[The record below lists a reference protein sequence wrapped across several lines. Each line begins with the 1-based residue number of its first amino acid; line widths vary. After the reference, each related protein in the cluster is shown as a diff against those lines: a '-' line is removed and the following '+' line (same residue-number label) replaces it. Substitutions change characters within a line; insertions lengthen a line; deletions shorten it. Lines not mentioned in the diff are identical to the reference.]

1 MRFCSRCGFLMEG
14 VMHLLA
20 NSGILPFVE
29 AGERKISK
37 KRKGVMQGVIVFLA
51 GILLVP
57 VFGVMAGF
65 SDGRISDVFGFFA
78 ALTAV
83 VCFIGGLLRIL
94 FAAIFEE
101 GAPPQPYV
109 SAPSYMPPA
118 MPPAPARVA
127 ALPPPAVNTQPW
139 RQRPET
145 AEIVPPTSVPDHTTK
160 LLEKSEEKS

>member
-14 VMHLLA
+14 VMYLLG
-20 NSGILPFVE
+20 NSGMLPHLDS
-29 AGERKISK
+29 GEQKVSK

-65 SDGRISDVFGFFA
+65 SDGRISEVFGFFA

-83 VCFIGGLLRIL
+83 ICFIGGLLRIL

-101 GAPPQPYV
+101 GAKPQPYIA
-109 SAPSYMPPA
+109 APSYVQPA
-118 MPPAPARVA
+118 VPPAPARVA

>member
-1 MRFCSRCGFLMEG
+1 MY
-14 VMHLLA
+14 LLG
-20 NSGILPFVE
+20 NSGILPHVE
-29 AGERKISK
+29 AGEQKMSK

-51 GILLVP
+51 GVLLVP
-57 VFGVMAGF
+57 IFGVMSGF
-65 SDGRISDVFGFFA
+65 SDGRISDVFAFFA

-83 VCFIGGLLRIL
+83 ICFIGGLLRVL

-101 GAPPQPYV
+101 GAKPRPYM

-118 MPPAPARVA
+118 VAPAAGRVS

>member
-1 MRFCSRCGFLMEG
+1 MEG
-14 VMHLLA
+14 VMYLLG
-20 NSGILPFVE
+20 NSGILPHVE
-29 AGERKISK
+29 SGEPKMSK

-51 GILLVP
+51 GVLLVP
-57 VFGVMAGF
+57 VFGVMSGF
-65 SDGRISDVFGFFA
+65 SDGRISDVFAFFA

-83 VCFIGGLLRIL
+83 LCFIGGLLRIL

-101 GAPPQPYV
+101 GAKPRPYM

-118 MPPAPARVA
+118 VPPAAARVA
-127 ALPPPAVNTQPW
+127 ALPSPAVNTQPW

-145 AEIVPPTSVPDHTTK
+145 AEIAPPTSVPDHTTK

>member
-1 MRFCSRCGFLMEG
+1 MY
-14 VMHLLA
+14 LLG
-20 NSGILPFVE
+20 NSGMLPHLDS
-29 AGERKISK
+29 GEQKVSK

-65 SDGRISDVFGFFA
+65 SDGRISEVFGFFA

-83 VCFIGGLLRIL
+83 ICFIGGLLRIL

-101 GAPPQPYV
+101 GAKPQPYIA
-109 SAPSYMPPA
+109 APSYVQPA
-118 MPPAPARVA
+118 VPPAPARVA

>member
-14 VMHLLA
+14 VMYLLG
-20 NSGILPFVE
+20 NSGMLPHFE
-29 AGERKISK
+29 SGESKVSK
-37 KRKGVMQGVIVFLA
+37 KRKGVMQGVIIFLA
-51 GILLVP
+51 GILIVP
-57 VFGVMAGF
+57 LFGVMSAF
-65 SDGRISDVFGFFA
+65 SDGRISEVFAFFA
-78 ALTAV
+78 AMSAII
-83 VCFIGGLLRIL
+83 CFVGGLLRTL

-101 GAPPQPYV
+101 GAKPQPYV

-118 MPPAPARVA
+118 VSPAPARVA

-139 RQRPET
+139 RQRPDT

>member
-1 MRFCSRCGFLMEG
+1 
-14 VMHLLA
+14 MHLLA
-20 NSGILPFVE
+20 NGGIWPQLEPTSG
-29 AGERKISK
+29 RSK
-37 KRKGVMQGVIVFLA
+37 KYKGIMQGFLLVLA
-51 GILLVP
+51 GILFTSI
-57 VFGVMAGF
+57 FGTMSAW
-65 SDGRISDVFGFFA
+65 SDGRISNVFGFFA

-83 VCFIGGLLRIL
+83 VCFVGGPLRIL

-101 GAPPQPYV
+101 GAKRQYV

-118 MPPAPARVA
+118 VPPAPARIA

-160 LLEKSEEKS
+160 LLEKSEENS

>member
-14 VMHLLA
+14 VMYLLG
-20 NSGILPFVE
+20 NSGMLPHFE
-29 AGERKISK
+29 SGEQKVSK
-37 KRKGVMQGVIVFLA
+37 KRKGVMQGVIIVLA
-51 GILLVP
+51 GILLCP

-65 SDGRISDVFGFFA
+65 SDGRIAEVFAFFA
-78 ALTAV
+78 AMTAV
-83 VCFIGGLLRIL
+83 VCFIGGPLRML

-101 GAPPQPYV
+101 GAKPQPHV
-109 SAPSYMPPA
+109 MAPSYMPPA
-118 MPPAPARVA
+118 VPPAPARVA

>member
-20 NSGILPFVE
+20 NSGVLPHVE
-29 AGERKISK
+29 SGEPTISK
-37 KRKGVMQGVIVFLA
+37 KRKGVMQGVIIFLA
-51 GILLVP
+51 GILIVP
-57 VFGVMAGF
+57 LFGVMSAF
-65 SDGRISDVFGFFA
+65 SDGRISEVFAFFA
-78 ALTAV
+78 AMSAV
-83 VCFIGGLLRIL
+83 ICFVGGLLRTL

-101 GAPPQPYV
+101 GAKPRPYLT
-109 SAPSYMPPA
+109 APSYMPPA
-118 MPPAPARVA
+118 APPAPARVA

-139 RQRPET
+139 RPRPET

>member
-37 KRKGVMQGVIVFLA
+37 KRKGVMQGVIIFLA
-51 GILLVP
+51 GILIVP
-57 VFGVMAGF
+57 LFGVMSAF
-65 SDGRISDVFGFFA
+65 SDGRISEVFAFFA
-78 ALTAV
+78 AMSAII
-83 VCFIGGLLRIL
+83 CFVGGLLRTL

-101 GAPPQPYV
+101 GAKPRPYMT
-109 SAPSYMPPA
+109 APSYMPPA

-139 RQRPET
+139 RPRPDT

>member
-1 MRFCSRCGFLMEG
+1 MEG

-20 NSGILPFVE
+20 HGGMLPQYE
-29 AGERKISK
+29 PGEKKISK
-37 KRKGVMQGVIVFLA
+37 RRKGVMQGVIVLLA

-57 VFGVMAGF
+57 IFGVMAGF

-83 VCFIGGLLRIL
+83 VCFIGGPLRML

-101 GAPPQPYV
+101 GAKPQPYI

-118 MPPAPARVA
+118 MPPPTQARIS

-139 RQRPET
+139 RPRQDT

-160 LLEKSEEKS
+160 LLDKSESGKE

>member
-1 MRFCSRCGFLMEG
+1 MY
-14 VMHLLA
+14 LLG
-20 NSGILPFVE
+20 NSGRLPHLDS
-29 AGERKISK
+29 GEQRVSK

-65 SDGRISDVFGFFA
+65 SDGRISEVFGFFA

-83 VCFIGGLLRIL
+83 ICFIGGLLRIL

-101 GAPPQPYV
+101 GAKPQPYI
-109 SAPSYMPPA
+109 AGPSYMQPA
-118 MPPAPARVA
+118 VPPAPARVA